1 MPRRKL
7 TPPPEEILSDLE
19 AHLAGTLKPVAP
31 PMDFSQR
38 LRARIHMPQPRLLAE
53 RIASWRFFFVVVG
66 GVISGALLMITVAR
80 ALFHLTGRRNL
91 G

>member
-7 TPPPEEILSDLE
+7 TTLPEETFTDLE

-31 PMDFSQR
+31 PMDFVQR
-38 LRARIHMPQPRLLAE
+38 LRARIHMPEPRLIAE
-53 RIASWRFFFVVVG
+53 RIASWRFFFVVIG
-66 GVISGALLMITVAR
+66 GVMSAMLLILTVAR
-80 ALFHLTGRRNL
+80 ALFHLVGRKS

>member
-7 TPPPEEILSDLE
+7 TTPPEETLTDLE
-19 AHLAGTLKPVAP
+19 AHLAGILRPVAP
-31 PMDFSQR
+31 PRDFTQR
-38 LRARIHMPQPRLLAE
+38 LRARIRLPEPRLIAE
-53 RIASWRFFFVVVG
+53 RITSWRFFFVVVG

-80 ALFHLTGRRNL
+80 ALFYFIGRRNL